1 MKSALPIIAIGVA
14 LLATATIAY
23 RIGRQHT
30 PTPPAMPAPATSAQV
45 LYWYDPMVPDQHFPK
60 AGLSPMGMQMVPK
73 LASDGGARETV
84 HVDAATTQNLG
95 IRVTPVTRR
104 ALATG
109 IAAPASI
116 RWDPRQAVIISAR
129 VDAIV
134 GRLHIRAPYTTVASG
149 AALADL
155 IAPQWTSAIAE
166 YRALEHMQ
174 STDARAL
181 RDAGRERL
189 RVLGL
194 SAADVASAGAGD
206 HASGITTHA
215 PRAGIVTSLDVREGQ
230 RVTAGQTLMTINGLD
245 TVWVEA
251 ALPQASASTVS
262 SGTPVTVRVDALAGR
277 AFHGTV
283 ETMLPDIDATTR
295 TQVARIVLANPDGVL
310 RPGMFATVGFEPAVG
325 SPVLVVPDEA
335 LLTTGS
341 KAHVIVSM
349 DGDRF
354 RPVVVH
360 TGRSAEGY
368 TEILSGLEDG
378 DKVVVSSQ
386 FLIDSEAS
394 LSGALDR
401 LDQDPAT
408 PAEAGTA
415 AIPGDHP

>member
-1 MKSALPIIAIGVA
+1 VKHALPLVAIAGA
-14 LLATATIAY
+14 LLVTATVAY
-23 RIGRQHT
+23 RVGRQQA
-30 PTPPAMPAPATSAQV
+30 PPAAATPATSAAV

-73 LASDGGARETV
+73 FATGGGEHDTV
-84 HVDAATTQNLG
+84 RVDATTTQNLG
-95 IRVTPVTRR
+95 VRIAPVARH

-109 IAAPASI
+109 VTAPASI
-116 RWDPRQAVIISAR
+116 RWDPRQAVIVSAR

-134 GRLHIRAPYTTVASG
+134 NRLYVRAPYTTVASG
-149 AALADL
+149 APLADL

-166 YRALEHMQ
+166 YRALQHMQ
-174 STDARAL
+174 SADARAL

-189 RVLGL
+189 RMLGL
-194 SAADVASAGAGD
+194 SSADVASAGAGD

-230 RVTAGQTLMTINGLD
+230 RVTAGQTLMTINGQD

-251 ALPQASASTVS
+251 ALPQASASIVS

-277 AFHGTV
+277 VFHGIV

-310 RPGMFATVGFEPAVG
+310 RPGMFATVRFEPAAG
-325 SPVLVVPDEA
+325 SRVLVVPDEA

-341 KAHVIVSM
+341 RAHVIVST
-349 DGDRF
+349 DGGRF
-354 RPVVVH
+354 RPVVVR

-368 TEILSGLEDG
+368 TEILSGLEEG
-378 DKVVVSSQ
+378 DKVVVSGQ

-401 LDQDPAT
+401 LDQDTAAPAD
-408 PAEAGTA
+408 AGTA
-415 AIPGDHP
+415 AMPGDHP